1 VKIEFYLFAFIA
13 AFLTM
18 MGAIYIWFAGDPSGG
33 VPLWFAAALGMIIG
47 YYFWYT
53 SRRIPPRPEDRA
65 DADID
70 EGSGEIGFFSPHSWW
85 PLWLA
90 VGAALAFLGVIF
102 GMWLVLIGVGAGFI
116 ALTGFVL
123 EYYLKEDA

>member
-13 AFLTM
+13 AFLSLI
-18 MGAIYIWFAGDPSGG
+18 GAIYIIIAGDPSGG

-116 ALTGFVL
+116 ALTGFIL
-123 EYYLKEDA
+123 EYYLKGDA